1 MAETTYSYT
10 ISTDFPSGKV
20 APSAL
25 FAEIQV
31 SAIVTAME
39 RIDTTG
45 DTCDVVFKDA
55 LSAGDKTILDND
67 TTGPSGGLIGAHTG
81 VPLEGPTTV
90 DGIPLVTFPQRSADD
105 VPFVAQQQL
114 VLGQEEFLRTDDGTA
129 LMNIDGTSSGTPVVL
144 WNGTGGSDTGAD
156 WTASGTGSET
166 VGSMHAGTNGWDTGV
181 AALNDSTVFD
191 NGSLVDVVGTYETL
205 TFWLQPKAF
214 PATSR
219 LAVDFLDASNS
230 QVGNQIRVEQ
240 SVTNMDL
247 DVWQQVSLSISD
259 FNLTADVQKLRF
271 RYRTAAG
278 QQHFLDDIELV
289 PGGGG
294 PYRFR
299 VEAPDA
305 LTRYHVSMLVLVVA
319 APSAGWNPTAFADI
333 AGGLSTGL
341 LLRQRRKSD
350 SEVLWKL
357 NSKDNVDLFGRFHPQ
372 DDITFANGDLLVGF
386 MVKPGKAAVVV
397 TDDEVLEVVV
407 RDDLSGLS
415 SMRGYVHYGKE
426 VIAP

>member
-1 MAETTYSYT
+1 
-10 ISTDFPSGKV
+10 
-20 APSAL
+20 
-25 FAEIQV
+25 
-31 SAIVTAME
+31 
-39 RIDTTG
+39 
-45 DTCDVVFKDA
+45 
-55 LSAGDKTILDND
+55 
-67 TTGPSGGLIGAHTG
+67 
-81 VPLEGPTTV
+81 
-90 DGIPLVTFPQRSADD
+90 
-105 VPFVAQQQL
+105 
-114 VLGQEEFLRTDDGTA
+114 
-129 LMNIDGTSSGTPVVL
+129 
-144 WNGTGGSDTGAD
+144 
-156 WTASGTGSET
+156 